1 MASTSGT
8 GFSGSA
14 KVTLP
19 SDTQILVT
27 REFDAPRRLVWRAYT
42 EPELIKRWWAGEKGK
57 VTSVEVD
64 LRVGGRWRYVMEADG
79 GFEVAFHGDYRE
91 IAEPELLVNTEAFEG
106 IPEPDENAALVTA
119 TFTERG
125 EHTFLEVFIES
136 KDKEGRDAIIGSGM
150 ESGMQQSYDAL
161 EKVAISLR

>member
-1 MASTSGT
+1 MASTTGT
-8 GFSGSA
+8 A
-14 KVTLP
+14 TVTLP
-19 SDTQILVT
+19 SDRQILVT

-91 IAEPELLVNTEAFEG
+91 IVEPERLVNTEAFEG

-119 TFTERG
+119 TFNEKG
-125 EHTFLEVFIES
+125 EHTFLEVLIES
-136 KDKEGRDAIIGSGM
+136 KTKEGRDAIVGSGM